1 MTPILEILNLTKRF
15 GEFNAN
21 EDISLSV
28 NQGEI
33 HALVGENG
41 AGKSTLMKCLFGLLR
56 PDSGHIRLHGEEI
69 RIQSPRA
76 ATAYGIGMVHQHFM
90 LIPSFPVYKNVVL
103 GEEPTRGIQFMEQEA
118 IARLKMLSE
127 RYHLDLD
134 PLAETRSLPVGL
146 QQRVE
151 ILKLLHR
158 EADILIFDEP
168 TAVLSPQEVDSFF
181 DILKGFRD
189 QNKTIL
195 FIAHKLREVLAIAD
209 RITVL
214 RKGRVVK
221 TINRSETNEQD
232 LTHMMLGKEIA
243 ALSLT
248 AVNKGAPILKV
259 TDLSAID
266 DRGIPLL
273 QGISFHVL
281 SGEVLGVAGVMGN
294 GQSELAEVIA
304 GMRPQQQGTIELN
317 DAFIEQK
324 NVLQR
329 RQGGMAHIPEDRLG
343 TGLAPL
349 ATLWE
354 NILMGHQNAPSYSK
368 NGFLLH
374 SGIQQ
379 FAHHVIKKYDVRV
392 ADDQGQAG
400 TLSGGNMQKMIFG
413 REMEQGAN
421 FLLVS
426 QPTRGVDINGINYIH
441 EKLLQ
446 HRASGGGVLLISSD
460 LDEILKL
467 SDRIAV
473 LYQGRMV
480 AILPREEATRE
491 IIGKYMLQ
499 GSEEND
505 SLN

>member
-1 MTPILEILNLTKRF
+1 MTPILEISNLTKRF

-103 GEEPTRGIQFMEQEA
+103 GEEPARGIQFMEQEA

-181 DILKGFRD
+181 DILRGFRD

-195 FIAHKLREVLAIAD
+195 FIAHK
-209 RITVL
+209 
-214 RKGRVVK
+214 
-221 TINRSETNEQD
+221 
-232 LTHMMLGKEIA
+232 
-243 ALSLT
+243 
-248 AVNKGAPILKV
+248 
-259 TDLSAID
+259 
-266 DRGIPLL
+266 
-273 QGISFHVL
+273 
-281 SGEVLGVAGVMGN
+281 
-294 GQSELAEVIA
+294 
-304 GMRPQQQGTIELN
+304 
-317 DAFIEQK
+317 
-324 NVLQR
+324 
-329 RQGGMAHIPEDRLG
+329 
-343 TGLAPL
+343 
-349 ATLWE
+349 
-354 NILMGHQNAPSYSK
+354 
-368 NGFLLH
+368 
-374 SGIQQ
+374 
-379 FAHHVIKKYDVRV
+379 
-392 ADDQGQAG
+392 
-400 TLSGGNMQKMIFG
+400 
-413 REMEQGAN
+413 
-421 FLLVS
+421 
-426 QPTRGVDINGINYIH
+426 
-441 EKLLQ
+441 
-446 HRASGGGVLLISSD
+446 
-460 LDEILKL
+460 
-467 SDRIAV
+467 
-473 LYQGRMV
+473 
-480 AILPREEATRE
+480 
-491 IIGKYMLQ
+491 
-499 GSEEND
+499 
-505 SLN
+505 